1 MKKLISLVMVLFFAV
16 AAVAEKPASQETEN
30 SFSLEW
36 FDGSGPMDQEVEAGK
51 SISTIIFNYAGIE
64 SYSVIGLPSGL
75 DYRIDENGHKIM
87 IVGTVNKDVDPG
99 NYVYTATVTNNQD
112 DVISRTGTISV
123 IEIPRASIK
132 VVENETQKAVVGEA
146 IKPVVFEFKNVS
158 VSEGN
163 SPFKDKGSLNGTFT
177 YAVENNRL
185 TVSGTVD
192 KNMMDGYHTIKII
205 AEGENNKDTAVATVE
220 VISWH
225 GNGTSTDPYL
235 IKTTDDLNKLAVQV
249 NAGTDYAGKYFK
261 VDNDITY
268 DSTKTDTDEN
278 GNKHNYTA
286 IGISDHQF
294 KGKFNGNNKTISGI
308 RIYKP
313 NDVELGLFGALG
325 EGAEVE
331 NVKLAY
337 VEITGYG
344 NIGGVAGYNKGTISN
359 CTVEANVKIKSLDD
373 NSSGIGGIVGYNDGG
388 TVSGCT
394 SSAELT
400 SSGNYNSNY
409 GGIVGLNYEG
419 TVSGCTSSAT
429 LMSLGFNSGE
439 FGGIVGYN
447 DGGTV
452 SSCTSSATLTSSGN
466 GSHSFGGIVGY
477 NDGGTVSGCTSSAE
491 LTSSGD
497 NNVSY
502 GGIVGDNH
510 GGTISNNFAKN
521 VTVSATQS
529 YGAVFGLLGGNSTLS
544 NNFYDACTVAGVKNA
559 INVGVGGIGM
569 EPPSDVPEDNGAVGV
584 FAVTLGDGV
593 SSITSPNPT
602 YTDKDKKIYYKPGE
616 TLTLEVAFAG
626 EKSVTFI
633 MPNKDVEISF
643 TPSELH
649 TVSVPEGLVISNA
662 YMTID
667 GVKYYKVGE
676 SYTLTA
682 SKVNYF
688 IEKITNVTAT
698 IASDK
703 KSATF
708 TMPNEDVTINATID
722 KKWGEGDG
730 RDGSEEHPYTI
741 ASTFELDLLAS
752 AVDSGNDYAGIYFE
766 VIDNITYTYSNTTEE
781 NNYTAI
787 GTENKL
793 FKGKFNGNGKT
804 ISGIRIYKPKDY
816 YQGLFGY
823 LGYGA
828 EVKNV
833 KLADVEIIAHRYT
846 GGIAGN
852 NKGTVSDCSVGA
864 NVKIK
869 SLNDYS
875 FRFGGIVGNN
885 DGGTVSGCFSSA
897 TLTSLGVYSGEF
909 GGIVGKNDGGTVSG
923 CFSSATLT
931 SLGNGSYD
939 YGGVVGHSY
948 DGSISNNFAKNVMVS
963 ATRNYGALFGEGVGS
978 ISDNFYYACS
988 VAGVENATNVGVG
1001 GYSSPSDVTN
1011 GNGAVSVFS
1020 VTLGEGISIETP
1032 ASWTDLDKNKY
1043 YKSGETL
1050 TLTLTSTKVNEIIEE
1065 VSGVTVSVADDKH
1078 SATFKMPSKDVTISA
1093 TTTELYTVSV
1103 PKGLVISNAY
1113 VTIDGA
1119 NYYKAGESYTLTAS
1133 KVNYFIEKITNVT
1146 ATIAS
1151 DKKSA
1156 IFTMPSEDVT
1166 ISATIDKKWGEG
1178 DGRDGSEEH
1187 PYTIA
1192 STFELDLLA
1201 SAVNSGNGFE
1211 GTYFEVVDNITYT
1224 YASEQENNYT
1234 AIGTKDKPFKGKF
1247 NGNGKTISGIRI
1259 YKPDGSYQGLF
1270 GNLGEG
1276 AEVENITLADVKITA
1291 NSNTGGIA
1299 GYNEGSVGNCT
1310 VEESVKLASE
1320 IDDSYYFGGIVGNN
1334 NGGTVS
1340 GCICSASLES
1350 TGRHT
1355 GSYGGIVGRN
1365 SEGGT
1370 VSGCIS
1376 SAKLTAS
1383 GMYSDSFGGIVGS
1396 DSGSE
1401 ISNSLAKN
1409 VTVSVQRSSARRY
1422 GAVVGGLNNTTK
1434 LLNNIYYDCTVI
1446 VWNSSVGVGAYSS
1459 SSHDVTENN
1468 GAVCVRVTEP
1478 TANEN
1483 LVYNKSSKELVNKG
1497 STNYG
1502 TLLYSLDGKSYNTT
1516 CPSAT
1521 NAGIYTVYYKVEAN
1535 SETLGASQ
1543 TIEVTIAQA
1552 PVTISGVTAANKVY
1566 DGTTSATVA
1575 GTAAVSGVLGD
1586 DEVGVENGTAVF
1598 ADANVGEGIAV
1609 AFSGFSLT
1617 GADKDNYY
1625 LSSQPSSVFANIT
1638 KKLLVVTANNKTIAY
1653 GDEPSNDGVE
1663 YWGFVNGETESVL
1676 GGELKYSYTE
1686 PCDTCNIKTV
1696 IVPSGLTSDN
1706 YDILFQNGKLIVEP
1720 RVVLASGAVQVLE
1733 DQNGR
1738 YAEIDGNYG
1747 GSVDD
1752 PNKESVNITESIE
1765 VKSVSFNR
1773 EFTTSGYSTVVFPF
1787 NVNTSHL
1794 SGVDS
1799 VLQFAYMVYDGK
1811 ANLEGVGMRIAW
1823 SYDREDVDLLAN
1835 TPYMVRMKDG
1845 EDKLIIS
1852 GGVSLE
1858 PTADAVTESEHD
1870 DGWEFRGTYEFK
1882 QWSEGDGEVCRVYGY
1897 AAGSNDKVSPG
1908 DFVRFTA
1915 GARLRPLR
1923 AYMINTK
1930 MTCPTAQPA
1939 PKLARANG
1947 DNVVRASMKYADEK
1961 LPEYMN
1967 VVIIGDDEEHTTV
1980 IGRINTRTGEFTSVG
1995 SGKRFDIKGRSV
2007 RGKPSARGAYYKKDL
2022 KK

>member
-16 AAVAEKPASQETEN
+16 AAVAQSSASQATEN
-30 SFSLEW
+30 
-36 FDGSGPMDQEVEAGK
+36 
-51 SISTIIFNYAGIE
+51 
-64 SYSVIGLPSGL
+64 
-75 DYRIDENGHKIM
+75 
-87 IVGTVNKDVDPG
+87 
-99 NYVYTATVTNNQD
+99 TAF
-112 DVISRTGTISV
+112 
-123 IEIPRASIK
+123 AS
-132 VVENETQKAVVGEA
+132 
-146 IKPVVFEFKNVS
+146 
-158 VSEGN
+158 
-163 SPFKDKGSLNGTFT
+163 
-177 YAVENNRL
+177 
-185 TVSGTVD
+185 
-192 KNMMDGYHTIKII
+192 
-205 AEGENNKDTAVATVE
+205 VE

-225 GNGTSTDPYL
+225 GNGTSEDPYL

-261 VDNDITY
+261 VDNNITY
-268 DSTKTDTDEN
+268 DSTKIDEN

-286 IGISDHQF
+286 IGTIINSF
-294 KGKFNGNNKTISGI
+294 KGKFDGNGKTISGI

-313 NDVELGLFGALG
+313 DDVELGLFGALG

-359 CTVEANVKIKSLDD
+359 CTVEKSVKIASLSD

-400 SSGNYNSNY
+400 SSGNGSHSF
-409 GGIVGLNYEG
+409 GGIVGENGYKG

-429 LMSLGFNSGE
+429 LTSSGDNSFS
-439 FGGIVGYN
+439 FGGIVGN
-447 DGGTV
+447 NFNEGTV
-452 SSCTSSATLTSSGN
+452 TDCISSATLTSLGNCSSRIGGIVGLNNGGTVSGCTSFAKLTSL
-466 GSHSFGGIVGY
+466 GDDCRSFGGIVGE
-477 NDGGTVSGCTSSAE
+477 NGNGGTVSGCTSSAE
-491 LTSSGD
+491 LTSSGNGSD
-497 NNVSY
+497 SF
-502 GGIVGDNH
+502 GGIVGNNFNEGTVTDCISSATLTSSDNRSLFF
-510 GGTISNNFAKN
+510 GGVVGVSNEGTISNNFAKN

-529 YGAVFGLLGGNSTLS
+529 YGAVVGDYVGSTLS
-544 NNFYDACTVAGVKNA
+544 NNFYYACTVAGVMNA
-559 INVGVGGIGM
+559 TNVGVGGDGV
-569 EPPSDVPEDNGAVGV
+569 EPPSDVAENNGAVAV
-584 FAVTLGDGV
+584 FSVTLGEGV
-593 SSITSPNPT
+593 SSITSPENPT
-602 YTDKDKKIYYKPGE
+602 YTDKGDKNYYKPGD
-616 TLTLEVAFAG
+616 TLTFDLNLAG
-626 EKSVTFI
+626 GKSATFI
-633 MPNKDVEISF
+633 MPNKDVVVSYS
-643 TPSELH
+643 PSELH

-688 IEKITNVTAT
+688 IDEIAGVTAN

-708 TMPNEDVTINATID
+708 TMPGEDVTVIATIT

-730 RDGSEEHPYTI
+730 RDGSKEHPYTI

-833 KLADVEIIAHRYT
+833 KLADVEIIAYRYT

-869 SLNDYS
+869 SLNDYC
-875 FRFGGIVGNN
+875 FRIGGIVGNN

-931 SLGNGSYD
+931 PLGNGSYE

-963 ATRNYGALFGEGVGS
+963 ATQNYGALFGSGVGS

-988 VAGVENATNVGVG
+988 VAGVDNATNVGVG

-1020 VTLGEGISIETP
+1020 VTLGEGVSIETP
-1032 ASWTDLDKNKY
+1032 ASWTETDQNKY

-1065 VSGVTVSVADDKH
+1065 ITGVTVTVADDKR
-1078 SATFKMPSKDVTISA
+1078 SATFTMPSEDVTISA
-1093 TTTELYTVSV
+1093 TTIELHTVSV
-1103 PKGLVISNAY
+1103 PDGLDISNAY
-1113 VTIDGA
+1113 MTIDGVK
-1119 NYYKAGESYTLTAS
+1119 YYKAGVSYTLTAS
-1133 KVNYFIEKITNVT
+1133 KVNYFIDEIAGVT
-1146 ATIAS
+1146 ANIAS

-1156 IFTMPSEDVT
+1156 TFTMPNEDVT

-1192 STFELDLLA
+1192 STFDLDLLA
-1201 SAVNSGNGFE
+1201 SAVNSGYDFE

-1234 AIGTKDKPFKGKF
+1234 AIGTEDKPFKGKF

-1259 YKPDGSYQGLF
+1259 YKPDDSHQGLF

-1276 AEVENITLADVKITA
+1276 ANVENITLADVKITA

-1320 IDDSYYFGGIVGNN
+1320 VDRSSYFGGIVGNN

-1350 TGRHT
+1350 TGRFT
-1355 GSYGGIVGRN
+1355 GSYGGIVGQN

-1396 DSGSE
+1396 GSGSE

-1409 VTVSVQRSSARRY
+1409 VTVSVQRSSAHRY
-1422 GAVVGGLNNTTK
+1422 GAVVGGPNTTK
-1434 LLNNIYYDCTVI
+1434 LLNNIYYSCSVAGVD
-1446 VWNSSVGVGAYSS
+1446 NNVGVGAYNS
-1459 SSHDVTENN
+1459 SSHDVTENK
-1468 GAVCVRVTEP
+1468 GAVRVIIREP
-1478 TANEN
+1478 TAKKN
-1483 LVYNKSSKELVNKG
+1483 LVYNKLSKELVTAG
-1497 STNYG
+1497 STEYG
-1502 TLLYSLDGKSYNTT
+1502 PLLYSLDGKSYNTT

-1535 SETLGASQ
+1535 SKTLGAPQ
-1543 TIEVTIAQA
+1543 TIEVTIRPA

-1566 DGTTSATVA
+1566 DGSTTATIKGTATV
-1575 GTAAVSGVLGD
+1575 SGAFGD

-1598 ADANVGEGIAV
+1598 ADAKAGDGIAV
-1609 AFSGFSLT
+1609 SFSGFTLT
-1617 GADKDNYY
+1617 GAAKDNYY
-1625 LSSQPSSVFANIT
+1625 LPNQPANVTANIT
-1638 KKLLVVTANNKTIAY
+1638 RATLFVTAKNKTITF
-1653 GDEPSNDGVE
+1653 GDDPSNDGVE
-1663 YWGFVNGETESVL
+1663 YRGFVNGENESVL
-1676 GGELKYSYTE
+1676 GGELSYSYTGSS
-1686 PCDTCNIKTV
+1686 DTACIKEFIT
-1696 IVPSGLTSDN
+1696 PSGLTSDN
-1706 YDILFQNGKLIVEP
+1706 YNIFFVSGWLIVEP
-1720 RVVLASGAVQVLE
+1720 KVVLASGAVQVFE

-1738 YAEIDGNYG
+1738 YAVIDGNYKTDKTAVEIPDNIEVS
-1747 GSVDD
+1747 SVEFNRTFTQGKHSTIVL
-1752 PNKESVNITESIE
+1752 PFSIRANNVSGAKFYRIVNIGVETVNNETVWGPVQISLVEDWIE
-1765 VKSVSFNR
+1765 
-1773 EFTTSGYSTVVFPF
+1773 
-1787 NVNTSHL
+1787 
-1794 SGVDS
+1794 
-1799 VLQFAYMVYDGK
+1799 
-1811 ANLEGVGMRIAW
+1811 
-1823 SYDREDVDLLAN
+1823 AN
-1835 TPYMVRMKDG
+1835 TPY
-1845 EDKLIIS
+1845 L
-1852 GGVSLE
+1852 LE
-1858 PTADAVTESEHD
+1858 PTATSLSFLGPVTLNTSEERPYSFTKA
-1870 DGWEFRGTYEFK
+1870 GVEWEFRGTYHYFDFANDSTHLVGNSYGFVAKDQEDGLKVGQFRWTSSKSFILPMRGYLVYK
-1882 QWSEGDGEVCRVYGY
+1882 QLDENSGSGNSGNNSLPKSAQMQKAPQRVY
-1897 AAGSNDKVSPG
+1897 
-1908 DFVRFTA
+1908 
-1915 GARLRPLR
+1915 
-1923 AYMINTK
+1923 
-1930 MTCPTAQPA
+1930 A
-1939 PKLARANG
+1939 PRMSVQSSIPETLDVEIVDGNG
-1947 DNVVRASMKYADEK
+1947 N
-1961 LPEYMN
+1961 
-1967 VVIIGDDEEHTTV
+1967 TTV
-1980 IGRINTRTGEFTSVG
+1980 IGKLDTRTGEIRMNSRTADRWFDLQGRVLK
-1995 SGKRFDIKGRSV
+1995 GKPTVKGRYLHN
-2007 RGKPSARGAYYKKDL
+2007 GKIEIVK
-2022 KK
+2022 

>member
-16 AAVAEKPASQETEN
+16 AAVAQSSASQATEN

-36 FDGSGPMDQEVEAGK
+36 NNLSGLMNQEVEAGK
-51 SISTIIFNYAGIE
+51 TISPIVFDCAGIE
-64 SYSVIGLPSGL
+64 SYSVIGLPSEL
-75 DYRIDENGHKIM
+75 DYRIDENGQRIM
-87 IVGTVNKDVDPG
+87 IVGTVDKDVFSGD
-99 NYVYTATVTNNQD
+99 YVYTVTVTNNQD
-112 DVISRTGTISV
+112 AKITKTGTITV
-123 IEIPRASIK
+123 IGGIPRASIK
-132 VVENETQKAVVGEA
+132 VVENETQKVVAGEA
-146 IKPVVFEFKNVS
+146 INSVVFEFANVS

-163 SPFKDKGSLNGTFT
+163 FLFRNEGSLNGTFT

-192 KNMMDGYHTIKII
+192 KNMMDGSHTIKMIV
-205 AEGENNKDTAVATVE
+205 EGEDNSDTAFASVE

-268 DSTKTDTDEN
+268 DSTKIDEN

-286 IGISDHQF
+286 IGTIINSF
-294 KGKFNGNNKTISGI
+294 KGKFDGNGKTISGI

-359 CTVEANVKIKSLDD
+359 CTVEKSVKIASLSD

-400 SSGNYNSNY
+400 SSDNRSLFFGGVVGISNY
-409 GGIVGLNYEG
+409 
-419 TVSGCTSSAT
+419 
-429 LMSLGFNSGE
+429 
-439 FGGIVGYN
+439 
-447 DGGTV
+447 
-452 SSCTSSATLTSSGN
+452 
-466 GSHSFGGIVGY
+466 
-477 NDGGTVSGCTSSAE
+477 
-491 LTSSGD
+491 
-497 NNVSY
+497 
-502 GGIVGDNH
+502 

-529 YGAVFGLLGGNSTLS
+529 YGAVVGDYVGSTLS
-544 NNFYDACTVAGVKNA
+544 NNFYYACTVAGVMNA
-559 INVGVGGIGM
+559 TNVGVGGDGV
-569 EPPSDVPEDNGAVGV
+569 EPPSDVAENNGAVAV
-584 FAVTLGDGV
+584 FSVTLGEGV
-593 SSITSPNPT
+593 SSITSPENPT
-602 YTDKDKKIYYKPGE
+602 YTDKGDKNYYKPGD
-616 TLTLEVAFAG
+616 TLTFDLNLAG
-626 EKSVTFI
+626 GKSATFI
-633 MPNKDVEISF
+633 MPNKDVVVSYS
-643 TPSELH
+643 PSELH

-667 GVKYYKVGE
+667 ETNYYKPGE
-676 SYTLTA
+676 TYTLTA

-688 IEKITNVTAT
+688 IDEIAGVTAN

-708 TMPNEDVTINATID
+708 TMPGEDVTVIATIT

-730 RDGSEEHPYTI
+730 RDGSKEHPYTI

-752 AVDSGNDYAGIYFE
+752 VVNSGNDYAGKYFE
-766 VIDNITYTYSNTTEE
+766 VVDNITYTYAGSEQE

-787 GTENKL
+787 GTDDHQ

-816 YQGLFGY
+816 NQGLFGN
-823 LGYGA
+823 LGEGA
-828 EVKNV
+828 EIKEV
-833 KLADVEIIAHRYT
+833 KLADVEIIAYRYT

-869 SLNDYS
+869 SLNDYC
-875 FRFGGIVGNN
+875 FRIGGIVGNN

-909 GGIVGKNDGGTVSG
+909 GGIVGNNDGGTVSG

-963 ATRNYGALFGEGVGS
+963 ATQNYGAVIARYSSFTLS
-978 ISDNFYYACS
+978 NNFYYACT

-1001 GYSSPSDVTN
+1001 GSSDVTN
-1011 GNGAVSVFS
+1011 GNGAVSVFA
-1020 VTLGEGISIETP
+1020 VTLGEGLSITSPENPTY
-1032 ASWTDLDKNKY
+1032 TDKDNKKY

-1065 VSGVTVSVADDKH
+1065 ITGITVTVADDKR
-1078 SATFKMPSKDVTISA
+1078 SATFTMPSEDVTISA

-1103 PKGLVISNAY
+1103 PDGLDISNAY
-1113 VTIDGA
+1113 MTIDGVK
-1119 NYYKAGESYTLTAS
+1119 YYKAGVSYTLTAS
-1133 KVNYFIEKITNVT
+1133 KVNYFIDEIAGVT
-1146 ATIAS
+1146 ANIAS

-1156 IFTMPSEDVT
+1156 TFTMPNEDVT

-1192 STFELDLLA
+1192 STFDLDLLA
-1201 SAVNSGNGFE
+1201 SAVNSGNDYAGK
-1211 GTYFEVVDNITYT
+1211 YFEVVDNITYT

-1259 YKPDGSYQGLF
+1259 YKPDDSHQGLF
-1270 GNLGEG
+1270 GNLGKG
-1276 AEVENITLADVKITA
+1276 AKVENITLADVKITA
-1291 NSNTGGIA
+1291 QSLTGGIA
-1299 GYNEGSVGNCT
+1299 GYNEGAVSNCT
-1310 VEESVKLASE
+1310 VEESVKLASKV
-1320 IDDSYYFGGIVGNN
+1320 DNSYYFGGIVGNN

-1383 GMYSDSFGGIVGS
+1383 DMYSDSFGGIVGY

-1409 VTVSVQRSSARRY
+1409 VTVSVQRSSAERY
-1422 GAVVGGLNNTTK
+1422 GAVVGGPNTTK
-1434 LLNNIYYDCTVI
+1434 LLNNIYYSCSVAGVD
-1446 VWNSSVGVGAYSS
+1446 NNVGVGAYNS
-1459 SSHDVTENN
+1459 SSHDVTENK
-1468 GAVCVRVTEP
+1468 GAVRVIIREP
-1478 TANEN
+1478 TAKVN
-1483 LVYNKSSKELVNKG
+1483 LFYDKSSKELVTAG

-1502 TLLYSLDGKSYNTT
+1502 PLLYSLDGKSYNTT

-1535 SETLGASQ
+1535 SETLGAPQ
-1543 TIEVTIAQA
+1543 TIEVSIRPA

-1575 GTAAVSGVLGD
+1575 GTAAVSGVFEND
-1586 DEVGVENGTAVF
+1586 KVGVENGTAVF
-1598 ADANVGEGIAV
+1598 ADAKAGDGIAV
-1609 AFSGFSLT
+1609 SFSGFSLT
-1617 GADKDNYY
+1617 GADKDNYC
-1625 LSSQPSSVFANIT
+1625 LPNQPSNGSANIT
-1638 KKLLVVTANNKTIAY
+1638 RAPLIVTAKNKTIAY
-1653 GDEPSNDGVE
+1653 GDDPANDGVE
-1663 YWGFVNGETESVL
+1663 YHGFVNGENESVL
-1676 GGELKYSYTE
+1676 GGKLKYDYTGSS
-1686 PCDTCNIKTV
+1686 DTASIKDIIT
-1696 IVPSGLTSDN
+1696 PSGLTSDN
-1706 YDILFQNGKLIVEP
+1706 YNIFFVSGWLIVEP
-1720 RVVLASGAVQVLE
+1720 KVVLASGAVQVFE

-1738 YAEIDGNYG
+1738 YAEIDGNYKTDKTAVEIPDNIEVS
-1747 GSVDD
+1747 SVEFNRTFTQGKHSTIVL
-1752 PNKESVNITESIE
+1752 PFSIRANNVSGAKFYRIVNIGVKTVNNETVWGPVQISLVEDLIE
-1765 VKSVSFNR
+1765 
-1773 EFTTSGYSTVVFPF
+1773 
-1787 NVNTSHL
+1787 
-1794 SGVDS
+1794 
-1799 VLQFAYMVYDGK
+1799 
-1811 ANLEGVGMRIAW
+1811 
-1823 SYDREDVDLLAN
+1823 AN
-1835 TPYMVRMKDG
+1835 TPY
-1845 EDKLIIS
+1845 L
-1852 GGVSLE
+1852 LE
-1858 PTADAVTESEHD
+1858 PTATSLSFLGPVTLNTSEERPYSFTKA
-1870 DGWEFRGTYEFK
+1870 GVEWEFRGTYHYFDFANDSTHLVGNSYGFVAKDQEDGLKVGQFRWTSSESFILPMRGYLVYK
-1882 QWSEGDGEVCRVYGY
+1882 QLDENSGSGNNSLPKSAQMQKAPQRVY
-1897 AAGSNDKVSPG
+1897 
-1908 DFVRFTA
+1908 
-1915 GARLRPLR
+1915 
-1923 AYMINTK
+1923 
-1930 MTCPTAQPA
+1930 A
-1939 PKLARANG
+1939 PRMSVQSSIPETLDVEIVDGNG
-1947 DNVVRASMKYADEK
+1947 N
-1961 LPEYMN
+1961 
-1967 VVIIGDDEEHTTV
+1967 TTV
-1980 IGRINTRTGEFTSVG
+1980 IGKLDTRTGEIRMNSRTADRWFDLQGRVLK
-1995 SGKRFDIKGRSV
+1995 GKPTVKGRYLHN
-2007 RGKPSARGAYYKKDL
+2007 GKIEIVK
-2022 KK
+2022 